1 MAHFLHKISILTH
14 TSPSCTYFHKKSIFI
29 IVFFLLGIFIS
40 TPGYGI
46 EQDSFNATLTDF
58 DGEVSIQK
66 PEEEIWLPVEK
77 NIPLE
82 KKDRLKTGPG
92 SYAEILIDDG
102 SLLKVGENSEII
114 LSEISADFDTKK
126 IEASIFLR
134 IGRLF
139 SNIARFVHPRSRF
152 SVRTPTAVAG
162 VRGTEF
168 IVEITDAEETD
179 VGVFD
184 GKVDVGGIDSQGEL
198 IEGSRVLLTKKR
210 QTRVQKHKRPIHP
223 VALKKRMLLYEKRL
237 KILREK
243 AIERRRDLP
252 RIVEKRFKA
261 LERVLKNWRKIRQEK
276 FIKIRQEKLKKPK
289 SPKKSK
295 RPGMRMWKKGK
306 KK

>member
-1 MAHFLHKISILTH
+1 MS
-14 TSPSCTYFHKKSIFI
+14 
-29 IVFFLLGIFIS
+29 VLLGVFIS
-40 TPGYGI
+40 TSGYGI
-46 EQDSFNATLTDF
+46 EQDAFNATLTDF

-82 KKDRLKTGPG
+82 KKDRLKTGAG

-102 SLLKVGENSEII
+102 SLLTVGENSEVI
-114 LSEISADFDTKK
+114 LSEISADFDRKR
-126 IEASIFLR
+126 IEASLFLR

-184 GKVDVGGIDSQGEL
+184 GKVGVGGIDSHGEL
-198 IEGSRVLLTKKR
+198 IKGSEVLLTKKR
-210 QTRVQKHKRPIHP
+210 QTTVKKHRRPFP
-223 VALKKRMLLYEKRL
+223 PFLLKKRMLLHEKRL
-237 KILREK
+237 KVLRKK

-252 RIVEKRFKA
+252 KIVKQRLKA
-261 LERVLKNWRKIRQEK
+261 LERVRKKWRKIRPRK
-276 FIKIRQEKLKKPK
+276 FFQIRQQELKQPKRPKKPK
-289 SPKKSK
+289 
-295 RPGMRMWKKGK
+295 RPGIRIWKKGK
-306 KK
+306 EK